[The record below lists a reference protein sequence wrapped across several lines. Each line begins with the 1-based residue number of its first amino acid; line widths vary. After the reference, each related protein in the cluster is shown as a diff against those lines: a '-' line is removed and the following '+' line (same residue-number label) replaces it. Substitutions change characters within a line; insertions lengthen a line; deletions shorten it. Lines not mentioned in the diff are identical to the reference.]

1 MNDAF
6 HSSTA
11 GVAPASAAAPGAGPQ
26 PPAGAAP
33 RPIHPAL
40 QLLILLAPVV
50 LNGFFLIYALVGL
63 VLEGDSMLR
72 WSDEALGVSLWLTLV
87 NLGYSLFEFLLARWR
102 RLPLR
107 CLLNISAG
115 GHLLL
120 ALLLTA
126 MVARLV

>member
-1 MNDAF
+1 MSDVL
-6 HSSTA
+6 HSPTA
-11 GVAPASAAAPGAGPQ
+11 VPAAGPDPQ
-26 PPAGAAP
+26 PPSGAAP
-33 RPIHPAL
+33 RPVHPAL

-63 VLEGDSMLR
+63 VLEGDSMQR
-72 WSDEALGVSLWLTLV
+72 WSDEALDVSLWLTVV
-87 NLGYSLFEFLLARWR
+87 NVGYSLFEHLLARWR

-126 MVARLV
+126 LVARLV